1 MFGVYGKIK
10 EENII
15 KNITPHEEYFAI
27 DLPKIFSLPATN
39 FLRMITDK
47 STTTIDNPGLLVD
60 LFLSNGSKLID
71 KFNTAITALGL
82 GAIAVS
88 GFHLPVIAISAGA
101 GLYDYA
107 TSSKAL
113 KSLKKGDNVWY
124 YLVLKYNRV
133 EYDLLHVYKKQ
144 FEYSKKILNFV
155 IGEHGECR
163 TIEERPLKAGEK
175 SELRLFKPDKIGQDF
190 TKAYKY
196 MLSHTRNREDAEQW
210 DELYKD
216 VMNFYGKIARY
227 IENNVH
233 KKSGDITDDY
243 RNT

>member
-15 KNITPHEEYFAI
+15 ENITPHEEYFAI

-60 LFLSNGSKLID
+60 LFLSNSSKLID
-71 KFNTAITALGL
+71 KFNTAISSLGI
-82 GAIAVS
+82 GAAVIS
-88 GFHLPVIAISAGA
+88 GFSLPAIAISAGA
-101 GLYDYA
+101 GLYDLA

-124 YLVLKYNRV
+124 HLVLKYNQV
-133 EYDLLHVYKKQ
+133 DFELLHVYKKQ

-163 TIEERPLKAGEK
+163 PIKERPLKAGEK
-175 SELRLFKPDKIGQDF
+175 SELKLFKPDKIGQDF
-190 TKAYKY
+190 TKAYKH
-196 MLSHTRNREDAEQW
+196 MLSKTKNREDSEEW
-210 DELYKD
+210 DNLYKE
-216 VMNFYGKIARY
+216 VMNFYGKIARKL
-227 IENNVH
+227 ENNIH
-233 KKSGDITDDY
+233 EKSGDFTDDY